1 MTDLAGVLRRH
12 GVPFWFSDTN
22 IQGAQKWHDEIGT
35 ALKRCDWMVLVL
47 SPHAVASKWVR
58 RELVFSLQDDRFDG
72 RIVPVVHQQCD
83 HAELSWTL
91 TELQMIDFQ
100 VDFDAGC
107 RELLRIWGI
116 GYVPNNTS

>member
-1 MTDLAGVLRRH
+1 ML
-12 GVPFWFSDTN
+12 
-22 IQGAQKWHDEIGT
+22 
-35 ALKRCDWMVLVL
+35 
-47 SPHAVASKWVR
+47 
-58 RELVFSLQDDRFDG
+58 SLQDDRFDG
-72 RIVPVVHQQCD
+72 RIVPVVNQQRD
-83 HAELSWTL
+83 HAELSRTL

>member
-35 ALKRCDWMVLVL
+35 LLKSCDWMVLVL

-72 RIVPVVHQQCD
+72 RIVPVVHQQRD
-83 HAELSWTL
+83 HAE
-91 TELQMIDFQ
+91 
-100 VDFDAGC
+100 
-107 RELLRIWGI
+107 
-116 GYVPNNTS
+116 